1 MQKTTAFGKDL
12 TEGSI
17 PRHLLLFSIPMLA
30 GNAMQIGYSLIN
42 TIWVGHLVG
51 ENAVGAVGVSL
62 PVLYVL
68 FGVAMGMSVATT
80 IVISQYY
87 GAKDYAGVERAVG
100 CAFSLSLI
108 IALVLTVGGLLSS
121 DHLLRL
127 VATPPEIFAMAS
139 SYLRITLAGFTLFY
153 FGMLINFMLR
163 GIGDTITP
171 LVFMS
176 VALGLNAVL
185 DPFFIGGFGPF
196 PRLGLNGAA
205 YATLVSQATAIAVN
219 VIYLNRKRHFIAFNP
234 RKLILDRR
242 LTLLLFKIGLPSI
255 VQQSLVSIGS
265 LFISAF
271 VNGFGAPAANAFGAA
286 GRVDMVAFMPAL
298 SMSMAVSA
306 LTGQNIGARKTAR
319 VREVFRWGIL
329 MTSSITIVI
338 SLVVVFFSRLILTM
352 FGLGDDPKVMEI
364 GMGYMRI
371 VGASYLFFGIMF
383 ISNGVINGAGHTMIT
398 MIFTLLSQW
407 LVRVPGSWLL
417 SRTGLGLS
425 GIWIAVALSFVVT
438 MTISLLYYFS
448 GKWKTSAVIRA
459 PALLPLIE

>member
-1 MQKTTAFGKDL
+1 MATAFGKDL

-68 FGVAMGMSVATT
+68 FGIAMGMSLATT

-100 CAFSLSLI
+100 CAFSLGLI
-108 IALVLTVGGLLSS
+108 IASLLTIAGLLSS

-127 VATPPEIFAMAS
+127 MATPPENFAMAS
-139 SYLRITLAGFTLFY
+139 SYLRITLAGFILFY
-153 FGMLINFMLR
+153 FGLLINFMLR

-205 YATLVSQATAIAVN
+205 YATLVSQAAAIAVN
-219 VIYLNRKRHFIAFNP
+219 IVYLNRKKHFIAFHP
-234 RKLILDRR
+234 RKLILDRH
-242 LTLLLFKIGLPSI
+242 LTLILFRIGFPSI
-255 VQQSLVSIGS
+255 VQQSLVSMGS

-271 VNGFGAPAANAFGAA
+271 VNAFGAPATNAFGAV

-306 LTGQNIGARKTAR
+306 LTGQNIGARKTGR
-319 VREVFRWGIL
+319 VKEVFRWGIL

-338 SLVVVFFSRLILTM
+338 SLVVVFFSRVILMM

-364 GMGYMRI
+364 GVGYMRI

-398 MIFTLLSQW
+398 MMFTLLSQW

-417 SRTGLGLS
+417 SKTSLGLS
-425 GIWIAVALSFVVT
+425 GIWIAVALSFVAT

-459 PALLPLIE
+459 PAILPLIE